1 MDRPMK
7 DSGIEWIGETPSHW
21 KITTIKNLFSVV
33 SGGTPSTSK
42 KEFWENGSVPWATP
56 KDFNNLKSGML
67 FETDRNITHLGVV
80 GSSAEFIPTNSVIL
94 TTRAP
99 VGNVVVNKIKLTTNQ
114 GCKSLVNKNNLTDY
128 KYYFFAMKISKDILE
143 SISTGTTFLELSGE
157 KLKNFNIMMPPI
169 QEQQKISNFLD
180 GKTAHIDSI
189 ITDTKQ
195 SIEEFKKY
203 KKAVINEAVTKG
215 LNSNAEMKDSGIE
228 WIGDVPESWSV
239 LNFKSVMYK
248 KKEICQDYDGQ
259 NILSLTLNGVI
270 VRDLI
275 NPKGKMPTS
284 FDGYQRIEKGN
295 LLLCLFDIDVTPRCV
310 GYAWDDGLTS
320 PAYSQYV
327 MRSNAFARYY
337 EYLLLFLD
345 DQKILLHLTKSL
357 RNTLNDA
364 DFGVIKTIQ
373 PSYEEQKKIVE
384 YLDQKCAHI
393 ENLIQQKQQ
402 LITELETYKKSLIYE
417 YVTGKKEVM

>member
-1 MDRPMK
+1 MVK
-7 DSGIEWIGETPSHW
+7 HVEDSGIGWIREAREYFTIIKLKYLTQVKRGASPRPIEKFITDDDEGYNWIRIGDSVPGEKYITSTKLKINKEGARSSVEVKPGDLIMSNSMSIGRAYIVGVPGYIHDGWLAFSFDEERVNGEWLSYALNASVSYLERMALGTTVFNLNIERVKSLEIPYCDIRTQR
-21 KITTIKNLFSVV
+21 KIT
-33 SGGTPSTSK
+33 
-42 KEFWENGSVPWATP
+42 
-56 KDFNNLKSGML
+56 
-67 FETDRNITHLGVV
+67 
-80 GSSAEFIPTNSVIL
+80 
-94 TTRAP
+94 
-99 VGNVVVNKIKLTTNQ
+99 
-114 GCKSLVNKNNLTDY
+114 
-128 KYYFFAMKISKDILE
+128 
-143 SISTGTTFLELSGE
+143 
-157 KLKNFNIMMPPI
+157 
-169 QEQQKISNFLD
+169 NFLD
-180 GKTAHIDSI
+180 QKTAHIDSI
-189 ITDTKQ
+189 INDTKK
-195 SIEEFKKY
+195 SIEEFKNY
-203 KKAVINEAVTKG
+203 KKAVISEAVTKG
-215 LNSNAEMKDSGIE
+215 LNSKAVMKDSGIE

-248 KKEICQDYDGQ
+248 KKEICQNYDGQ

-373 PSYEEQKKIVE
+373 PSYEEQKEIVE

-417 YVTGKKEVM
+417 YVTGKKEVL